1 MPKAKVTLSSL
12 NDRMNAQDRKLDT
25 LIEMFQQMN
34 AEMIARS
41 NEADSKF
48 DKMDARLDQGYSRFD
63 RLDARFDKMD
73 VRFDKLEA
81 RFDHLSDQLQ
91 QQQQQIQDLQE
102 RIEVL
107 HGLMENLLVRVERL
121 EQEYTMITAA
131 LKRLEIRFD
140 SLEALRLKER
150 VEALEKRVT
159 ALESIEN

>member
-1 MPKAKVTLSSL
+1 MPKAKVTLASL

-48 DKMDARLDQGYSRFD
+48 DKMDAR
-63 RLDARFDKMD
+63 FDKM
-73 VRFDKLEA
+73 ET
-81 RFDHLSDQLQ
+81 RFDHLSEQLQ

>member
-1 MPKAKVTLSSL
+1 M
-12 NDRMNAQDRKLDT
+12 
-25 LIEMFQQMN
+25 
-34 AEMIARS
+34 
-41 NEADSKF
+41 
-48 DKMDARLDQGYSRFD
+48 
-63 RLDARFDKMD
+63 DARFDKMD
-73 VRFDKLEA
+73 ARFDKMET
-81 RFDHLSDQLQ
+81 RFDHLSEQLQ

-140 SLEALRLKER
+140 GLEALRLKER